1 MTIQTQPVPT
11 APHTPVHRQFTDNI
25 PARRRRSIHL
35 SISSMKRRI
44 AHLTGI
50 DNRSMDTVEAIIA
63 CQREVIKAPSEGDKK
78 TRREWIRPEAYTP
91 FQVSLESIGGKMA
104 LRTAERESL
113 RRSAGRRC
121 STLFNVIQPKIGR
134 ELVTRIAGQYNADNP
149 QESEA
154 HTYID
159 NLTPVADWAYQEF
172 KAAIRRGRSE
182 PMTQDQKRAKF
193 EECASMAIDMLPEA
207 TPAEDTK
214 KESHKM
220 GAMEYSDHRI
230 RQFESFIEA
239 TIDKLEDEYGD
250 ELTADMYAE
259 EAVRI
264 ATRIWRSR
272 AKINRARHAENQP
285 LPSLP
290 LVSSHDELAAIATGE
305 EGGGSGC
312 ISGTILTP
320 EDTHAAEGGVGHFV
334 RTEADNSPDSND
346 LALHNSDNDI
356 LAWARRY
363 IARGWRVVLNYGLTA
378 EGSCTCQAGRDC
390 PYAGKHP
397 IGGTGK
403 ATADIR
409 VVERKLRQHP
419 RANLGIVTG
428 EESGIVVLDFDKAE
442 GRALFDEWKAKG
454 YIDESL
460 VQNTGGGG
468 LHYPLRW
475 FPGLSARVA
484 GVPGLDIRSQNS
496 QIVAAPSIHVSGRRY
511 EWKKWGAPVAE
522 ASPEFKELL
531 LSIAPKE
538 ESRKAGTKAAVEVVE
553 AGEPLKGQH
562 VYYKQYAEGHRNHS
576 LFRVACGL
584 RGQHGADY
592 NAILGELRHRNNILQ
607 ADKLPDA
614 ELVKIARS
622 ACKYR
627 AEVTV

>member
-1 MTIQTQPVPT
+1 MTIQTQPVPV
-11 APHTPVHRQFTDNI
+11 APHTPAHRQFTDNDT
-25 PARRRRSIHL
+25 ARQRRAVHL

-50 DNRSMDTVEAIIA
+50 DNRSLDTVDAIIA
-63 CQREVIKAPSEGDKK
+63 CQREVI
-78 TRREWIRPEAYTP
+78 RENGEWKHPAAYTP
-91 FQVSLESIGGKMA
+91 FQISLESIGRKMA
-104 LRTAERESL
+104 LRTAERDSV
-113 RRSAGRRC
+113 RKSAGRRC

-134 ELVTRIAGQYNADNP
+134 ELVTRIPGEYNADNP
-149 QESEA
+149 QDSEA

-172 KAAIRRGRSE
+172 KAAIRSE
-182 PMTQDQKRAKF
+182 RMTPDEKRAKF
-193 EECASMAIDMLPEA
+193 DEYACMAIDMLPEA
-207 TPAEDTK
+207 TPAEDAS
-214 KESHKM
+214 KE
-220 GAMEYSDHRI
+220 GR
-230 RQFESFIEA
+230 
-239 TIDKLEDEYGD
+239 KLNLSE
-250 ELTADMYAE
+250 YAE
-259 EAVRI
+259 ERKRQILASIERTADKMVFEYEDPREAQRFMRELLREGYAI
-264 ATRIWRSR
+264 LKSH
-272 AKINRARHAENQP
+272 AKVNRTDIGENQP

-290 LVSSHDELAAIATGE
+290 LASSHDELAAIATGE
-305 EGGGSGC
+305 EGGGSGYN
-312 ISGTILTP
+312 SGTFLTP

-356 LAWARRY
+356 LTWARRY
-363 IARGWRVVLNYGLTA
+363 IAQGWRVVLNYGLTA

-538 ESRKAGTKAAVEVVE
+538 ESRKAGTKAAAAVEVVE

-562 VYYKQYAEGHRNHS
+562 VYYKQYAEGHRNDKF
-576 LFRVACGL
+576 FRVACVL